1 MSVAI
6 VTDSTCDLHI
16 SELEQLGVR
25 RVPLYVMFKG
35 ETFKDWETINP
46 NELIE
51 GINEGADM
59 PSTSQPSPQ
68 NFEDVFNDAIKA
80 GATEIVCLT
89 ISSELSKTIQAA
101 NVASKEVSVPVHLFD
116 SQTASLGLGMMVQY
130 AVEKQRAGASAA
142 EIMTALEGMR
152 ARSRIFF
159 SVGSLDFLQK
169 NGRIGGARA
178 LLGGLLNL
186 KPLLTLVEGKIEPI
200 GRARGSKRARKE
212 LVGHISDVA
221 SAATGTMHAVFIGI
235 QEEDTITELKKA
247 LAELGVQYQD
257 HGQYTIGSVIAAHVG
272 PGTYGVCLYSD
283 E

>member
-6 VTDSTCDLHI
+6 ITDSTCDLPI
-16 SELEQLGVR
+16 EELEQLGVR
-25 RVPLYVMFKG
+25 RVSLYVFFKG
-35 ETFKDWETINP
+35 ETFKDWETIDP
-46 NELIE
+46 DTLIN
-51 GINEGADM
+51 GVNEGADM

-68 NFEDVFNDAIKA
+68 DFEDVFNDAIKA

-116 SQTASLGLGMMVQY
+116 SQTGSLGLGLMVKY
-130 AVEKQRAGASAA
+130 AVDKQQAGASAE

-152 ARSRIFF
+152 ERSRIFF
-159 SVGSLDFLQK
+159 SVGTLDFLQK
-169 NGRIGGARA
+169 NGRIGGAKA
-178 LLGGLLNL
+178 LMGSLLNL

-212 LVGHISDVA
+212 LVEHISKVA
-221 SAATGTMHAVFIGI
+221 LAATGTVHAAFIGI
-235 QEEDTITELKKA
+235 QEEDTIAELQQA
-247 LAELGVQYQD
+247 LAELGVKYQD
-257 HGQYTIGSVIAAHVG
+257 HGRYTLGSVIAAHVG
-272 PGTYGVCLYSD
+272 PGTYGVSLYSD